1 MLCNCNKIFEDTL
14 SLRVAHNGTSMP
26 VIANTM
32 SAKQEPVAPQCLLKL
47 LSQLHNMIH
56 VFYKFRKYLILFIQ
70 IILNQIDRN

>member
-47 LSQLHNMIH
+47 LLHFHNLH
-56 VFYKFRKYLILFIQ
+56 YFDYEFYKYFTLYGIKM
-70 IILNQIDRN
+70 